1 MTEIMFRKYAQMK
14 GVYFVFYDKFIAL
27 CNEHGESPTSA
38 AVNMGLHQTTV
49 CRWKRGSTPS
59 TKTMTKVA
67 KYFNCSI
74 LDLQETDEAVM
85 CKDDLARISAAI
97 RADAELY
104 ELFEIL
110 TSAPKDKVKSAIA
123 VIKPLLS

>member
-1 MTEIMFRKYAQMK
+1 M
-14 GVYFVFYDKFIAL
+14 FYDKFIAL